1 MRTLLRFT
9 IFSAAVVSVL
19 WTSLATNAVAQ
30 QPAVSPSANATRFG
44 IAVVDVN
51 YIFKEYIPFKNAMEG
66 IKNDI
71 KQAEVKL
78 KASREGIQVK
88 EEQAKR
94 LQPSSEQF
102 KQLDEDLA
110 RMKADF
116 NIKAGRTRKDFQE
129 REAKVYY
136 QTYLQVSSTV
146 QRYAQQNNIG
156 LVLKFNGDRLDKI
169 DPNRPDAILKAINK
183 PVVSQNNIDITPDV
197 LALLNRGA
205 SPGGVAPAASRGV
218 PRRR

>member
-1 MRTLLRFT
+1 MRTLLRGT
-9 IFSAAVVSVL
+9 IFSVAVVSVL
-19 WTSLATNAVAQ
+19 WTSLSTVAVAQ
-30 QPAVSPSANATRFG
+30 QAAVSPSANAKRFG

-51 YIFKEYIPFKNAMEG
+51 YIFKNYSQFKTAMEA
-66 IKNDI
+66 IKIDI
-71 KQAEVKL
+71 QQAEVKL
-78 KASREGIQVK
+78 KAVREGIQAK
-88 EEQAKR
+88 EAQAKDY
-94 LQPSSEQF
+94 QPSSPEF

-110 RMKADF
+110 RLKADF

-146 QRYAQQNNIG
+146 HRYAQQNNIG
-156 LVLKFNGDRLDKI
+156 LVLKFNGDKI
-169 DPNRPDAILKAINK
+169 NPDRPEAILKAINK

-197 LALLNRGA
+197 LALLNRGG

-218 PRRR
+218 QQRR